1 MSFLQT
7 LKSILGL
14 DGGRGEPARSDP
26 AVRVEREPSA
36 ETERAVKEGAA
47 STDTATRTPRAPQS
61 ASSAET
67 DGEDGSAATETT
79 GETGETADTAT
90 PDEEAASSAAASDD
104 SDAGE
109 EDTSVPVEE
118 INGIGPTYAD
128 RLSAAGIETVADL
141 ADSDA
146 ETVADAAET
155 TPSRVEDWLAQA
167 RAD

>member
-7 LKSILGL
+7 IKFFLGL

-61 ASSAET
+61 AGGTGTDEADGPAAAET
-67 DGEDGSAATETT
+67 TDEPD
-79 GETGETADTAT
+79 ETADTAT
-90 PDEEAASSAAASDD
+90 PAGEAASAPAADE
-104 SDAGE
+104 SDADD
-109 EDTSVPVEE
+109 EDPSVSVEE

-155 TPSRVEDWLAQA
+155 SPSRVEDWLAQA